1 MRYQP
6 KKRMKFREPA
16 VMLAFPA
23 LLIGLLLLFIAPA
36 AAEPDLSAKQAEVD
50 GIKAEVSSINLA
62 AEQAV
67 ERYNQANSELEET
80 GLQIAE
86 NEKALADASAKLAEA
101 QMRLDRR
108 LENIYRQGSL
118 SFMDVLLNT
127 SSFNELLSRFDLLG
141 KIGAQDKSDI
151 DEVVQYKSETEN
163 AKADLDRTRQRQEE
177 LVDSVATEKSQVE
190 SQLAARQAILTG
202 AEGEVAQLLAQQVA
216 QNQPTAGSQ
225 SPQNGQPGGNS
236 GGSETPQT
244 EPSPTPGPGPAPE
257 SPYSP
262 PPPPVN
268 GDAASIAMQYLGV
281 PYVWGGASPS
291 GFDCSGLVMYV
302 YAQLGIYLPHSASA
316 QYYSGTPVSYSELAA
331 GDLVFFGQPISHVGI
346 YIGGGSMIHAPME
359 GMVVSITGIS
369 GGGSYSG
376 ACRL

>member
-50 GIKAEVSSINLA
+50 GIKAQVSSINLA

-86 NEKALADASAKLAEA
+86 NEKALADASAKLATA
-101 QMRLDRR
+101 RMRLDRR

-177 LVDSVATEKSQVE
+177 LVNSVATEKSQVE

-202 AEGEVAQLLAQQVA
+202 AEGKVAQLLAQQVA

-257 SPYSP
+257 SPYNP

-268 GDAASIAMQYLGV
+268 GDAASIAMRYLSV
-281 PYVWGGASPS
+281 PYVWGG
-291 GFDCSGLVMYV
+291 
-302 YAQLGIYLPHSASA
+302 
-316 QYYSGTPVSYSELAA
+316 
-331 GDLVFFGQPISHVGI
+331 
-346 YIGGGSMIHAPME
+346 
-359 GMVVSITGIS
+359 
-369 GGGSYSG
+369 
-376 ACRL
+376 

>member
-1 MRYQP
+1 MRYQL
-6 KKRMKFREPA
+6 KKRMNFRETA
-16 VMLAFPA
+16 VMLAIQA
-23 LLIGLLLLFIAPA
+23 LLIGFFLLFIAPA

-50 GIKAEVSSINLA
+50 RIKAEVSSINLA

-67 ERYNQANSELEET
+67 ERYNQANSELDET
-80 GLQIAE
+80 RRQISE
-86 NEKALADASAKLAEA
+86 NEKALADASARLAEA
-101 QMRLDRR
+101 QVRLDRR

-118 SFMDVLLNT
+118 SFMDVVLNT

-151 DEVVQYKSETEN
+151 DEVVQLKSETEN

-177 LVDSVATEKSQVE
+177 LVNSVATEKSQVE
-190 SQLAARQAILTG
+190 SQLASRQAILTG
-202 AEGEVAQLLAQQVA
+202 AEGEVAQLIAQQYA
-216 QNQPTAGSQ
+216 QTVSQ
-225 SPQNGQPGGNS
+225 SPQNGQPGDNT
-236 GGSETPQT
+236 GGSGTPQT
-244 EPSPTPGPGPAPE
+244 QPSPAPGPDPAPE
-257 SPYSP
+257 SPYNP

-268 GDAASIAMQYLGV
+268 GDAASIAMQYLGI

-346 YIGGGSMIHAPME
+346 YIGGNRMIHAPME